1 MKIHAAFIS
10 CFAAA
15 LLAALP
21 AAHAR
26 DKKVN
31 FNLRNDTGVPL
42 ELKIGDKTETL
53 KMEQVIS
60 VKLPVGTRITTNTAT
75 EHHAAGSLIAVVS
88 DALPSDST
96 LAIGK

>member
-1 MKIHAAFIS
+1 MKIHVAFTS

-21 AAHAR
+21 VAHAR
-26 DKKVN
+26 DKKIN

-42 ELKIGDKTETL
+42 ELKVGDKTEML
-53 KMEQVIS
+53 KTEQVIS

-75 EHHAAGSLIAVVS
+75 EHHAIGSVITVVS
-88 DALPSDST
+88 DAIPSDST